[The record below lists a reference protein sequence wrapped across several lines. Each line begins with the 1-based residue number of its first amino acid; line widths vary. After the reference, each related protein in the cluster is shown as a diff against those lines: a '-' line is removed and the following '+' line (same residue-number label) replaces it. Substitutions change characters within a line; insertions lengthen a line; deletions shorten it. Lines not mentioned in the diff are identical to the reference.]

1 MFKKNIIIGCGP
13 AGLQLGYYFNIINEE
28 YVILEKSNI
37 AGSFFDKFP
46 HSDELISIN
55 KVHTGKDIE
64 DFNLRH
70 DWNSLLNNHTNYNFN
85 NEIINKPINMKEI
98 TDKFFPLRND
108 MVSYLNLFC
117 KEYNIKINYNINV
130 IDIEKKDNIFYIK
143 CDNNDIWTCEKL
155 IIATGLSKPNIPKN
169 IINCEKYIKH
179 YSDYPKNYFL
189 DSINLDKYKNKK
201 VLILGNGNSAFE
213 IGNILNNYCS
223 NVIIIGR
230 NKISHAFLTHYAGDL
245 RSKYLSFHDT
255 FLLKSQNGID
265 HSMCNCCDFIIIK
278 HEENNNIYYKF
289 GKLVNNNFINLYPN
303 IFLYDEII
311 NCTGWAFNNDVFN
324 DNIKPLLDDNNK
336 YPKMTSEYE
345 SINISNLYF
354 IGALMHVFDK
364 KRSSGG
370 FIHGFR
376 YLINNFIK
384 INYTN
389 FNYLEFNKLSTLT
402 IHFLKRINTSSSLY
416 QMFGQLCD
424 IFYIENNKFIY
435 YEHIPITYLFS
446 SKNKKII
453 FPKSYIY
460 IITLEYSNKKLEIV
474 DIDDKK
480 SYIGSENLALFLHP
494 IIRVFNN
501 FNNNFLSKFNETYFI
516 SSNKNYLSIEELVD
530 HFDENIIAEFTLQKD
545 YYDKFI
551 RILKSYK

>member
-189 DSINLDKYKNKK
+189 DSINLD
-201 VLILGNGNSAFE
+201 
-213 IGNILNNYCS
+213 
-223 NVIIIGR
+223 
-230 NKISHAFLTHYAGDL
+230 
-245 RSKYLSFHDT
+245 
-255 FLLKSQNGID
+255 
-265 HSMCNCCDFIIIK
+265 
-278 HEENNNIYYKF
+278 
-289 GKLVNNNFINLYPN
+289 
-303 IFLYDEII
+303 
-311 NCTGWAFNNDVFN
+311 
-324 DNIKPLLDDNNK
+324 
-336 YPKMTSEYE
+336 
-345 SINISNLYF
+345 
-354 IGALMHVFDK
+354 
-364 KRSSGG
+364 
-370 FIHGFR
+370 
-376 YLINNFIK
+376 
-384 INYTN
+384 
-389 FNYLEFNKLSTLT
+389 
-402 IHFLKRINTSSSLY
+402 
-416 QMFGQLCD
+416 
-424 IFYIENNKFIY
+424 
-435 YEHIPITYLFS
+435 
-446 SKNKKII
+446 
-453 FPKSYIY
+453 
-460 IITLEYSNKKLEIV
+460 
-474 DIDDKK
+474 
-480 SYIGSENLALFLHP
+480 
-494 IIRVFNN
+494 
-501 FNNNFLSKFNETYFI
+501 
-516 SSNKNYLSIEELVD
+516 
-530 HFDENIIAEFTLQKD
+530 
-545 YYDKFI
+545 
-551 RILKSYK
+551 